1 MINLYQHTSPSY
13 QNKFFGEYSFLQI
26 SSAYT
31 EQVNFHGNS
40 ESVWIAWAKWE
51 IEERRN
57 FDKARAILL
66 SKAPLYHPKSTLI
79 KREVR
84 FIKSPLVVNY

>member
-1 MINLYQHTSPSY
+1 MEQT
-13 QNKFFGEYSFLQI
+13 KF
-26 SSAYT
+26 
-31 EQVNFHGNS
+31 NGNC

-57 FDKARAILL
+57 YDKARAILL
-66 SKAPLYHPKSTLI
+66 SKAPLYHPKSQLL

-84 FIKSPLVVNY
+84 LQGRYLI

>member
-1 MINLYQHTSPSY
+1 MNIL
-13 QNKFFGEYSFLQI
+13 FFQI
-26 SSAYT
+26 SGAYT

-66 SKAPLYHPKSTLI
+66 SKAPLYHPKSHLV

-84 FIKSPLVVNY
+84 FINLCFSSVSLVFWRN